1 MPKNSSIPAILSNHI
16 AIIDIG
22 SNSIRLVIFKTMG
35 RFPFPLFNE
44 RVTCRLGEGL
54 EKSNNL
60 QSERIAEA
68 LKALKRFSS
77 ILKSLPNLSA
87 KIVATAAARR
97 ANNADKFL
105 EPAQKILGHKI
116 QVLGQQDE
124 ANLVSVGLLS
134 NFDIRDG
141 LIADLGGGS
150 LELVYVKDRVLVHST
165 SLDVG
170 HLSVKPVSEI
180 FDMMQKVD
188 WLKKANGLDLY
199 GVGGSFR
206 ALGSAYIHKTKY
218 PLGMLHALTMSK
230 MATRSLLNQI
240 CSEPPDLDGVPQ
252 GRCSTMPKASE
263 IINCLLMTS
272 KVNNLIVSGTSI
284 RDGLLATE
292 ISERPGFSNY
302 QKKDPLHVA
311 CSEIAAH
318 RLRFSSV
325 NESLYKFIKPCVRTG
340 SRYMGD
346 LNTKR
351 LAKAACFL
359 SEYCWDEEPSM
370 RALLA
375 YEKINALPIYSLSH
389 SERMWI
395 SLTIFHR
402 YNGIKP
408 VIEKP
413 RSSEFILTKT
423 QQQYARFIGLGLRFG
438 LNFSAGINTN
448 LHFLKLSINK
458 TTLSCE
464 IASEASNLFTS
475 QNHQRLK
482 SFGNTLS
489 LDTQVFYTD

>member
-272 KVNNLIVSGTSI
+272 KVNK
-284 RDGLLATE
+284 DE
-292 ISERPGFSNY
+292 IMKLER
-302 QKKDPLHVA
+302 
-311 CSEIAAH
+311 
-318 RLRFSSV
+318 
-325 NESLYKFIKPCVRTG
+325 YKHPHC
-340 SRYMGD
+340 
-346 LNTKR
+346 
-351 LAKAACFL
+351 
-359 SEYCWDEEPSM
+359 
-370 RALLA
+370 
-375 YEKINALPIYSLSH
+375 
-389 SERMWI
+389 
-395 SLTIFHR
+395 
-402 YNGIKP
+402 
-408 VIEKP
+408 
-413 RSSEFILTKT
+413 
-423 QQQYARFIGLGLRFG
+423 
-438 LNFSAGINTN
+438 
-448 LHFLKLSINK
+448 HFCN
-458 TTLSCE
+458 
-464 IASEASNLFTS
+464 
-475 QNHQRLK
+475 
-482 SFGNTLS
+482 
-489 LDTQVFYTD
+489 